1 MMNEKPKVT
10 VIILNFNG
18 RHYLGNLLDKAI
30 NSVLNQSYK
39 NLEVI
44 FADNGS
50 SDDSIEYVSNKYANK
65 VKVIDLGK
73 NYGFCLGNNIA
84 SRHASH
90 NSKYLLFM
98 NPDAIL
104 NLDYVTKLVHAMELD
119 GSIGMAQGLQISL
132 DGVAHWIG
140 GFIDNYGRSVEVDV
154 KPVIGSLNKPIEV
167 LWVSGSAMLI
177 RKELFERLKGF
188 PASFFMYYDE
198 IDICTRALFEGY
210 KAVCIPD
217 AIYYHKRGMVQSN
230 GINWLSWYFENRNRW
245 ITTIRYLP
253 LFHLL
258 KSLLVALP
266 LELLVN
272 IAKSIK
278 ANKIRT
284 RLYLKIIIILSKNF
298 HRELVV
304 RGRYRR
310 KIEALRKFIL
320 HIPLMKWEYSSRV
333 ALTKALTKIAEQ
345 LSRKTLYEDQR

>member
-1 MMNEKPKVT
+1 MSKEPKVT
-10 VIILNFNG
+10 IIMLNFNG
-18 RHYLGNLLDKAI
+18 KRYLGELLDKAI
-30 NSVLNQSYK
+30 DSALNQKYT

-50 SDDSIEYVSNKYANK
+50 SDGSIEYVLNKYGDK
-65 VKVIDLGK
+65 VRVIELGK

-104 NLDYVTKLVHAMELD
+104 NSDYVTKLVHAMELD

-132 DGVAHWIG
+132 DGVTHKIG
-140 GFIDNYGRSVEVDV
+140 GFIDNYGRSFDIDV
-154 KPVIGSLNKPIEV
+154 KPVIKSLNKPIEV

-198 IDICTRALFEGY
+198 IDLCTRALFKGY
-210 KAVCIPD
+210 KAVGIPD
-217 AIYYHKRGMVQSN
+217 AIYYHRSGGIARSN
-230 GINWLSWYFENRNRW
+230 EINWLSWYFENRNRW

-253 LFHLL
+253 LIHLL

-278 ANKIRT
+278 AQKIRT
-284 RLYLKIIIILSKNF
+284 RLYLKIIIYLAKNF
-298 HRELVV
+298 RRELVV
-304 RGRYRR
+304 RSRYRS
-310 KIEALRKFIL
+310 KIEALRKFIV
-320 HIPLMKWEYSSRV
+320 HIPNPLMKHSSML
-333 ALTKALTKIAEQ
+333 ALNKIAGQ
-345 LSRKTLYEDQR
+345 LSKKTLYEDQR